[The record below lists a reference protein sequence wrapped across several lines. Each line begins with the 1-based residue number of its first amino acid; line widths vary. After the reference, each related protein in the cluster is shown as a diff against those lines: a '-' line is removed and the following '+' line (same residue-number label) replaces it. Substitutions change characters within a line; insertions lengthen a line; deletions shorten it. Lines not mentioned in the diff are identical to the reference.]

1 MRAGELRERVLI
13 QSATA
18 SRDSFG
24 AEVLTWADTATVWAK
39 VVERGGREPVVADRP
54 VMIVSYEVTLRSS
67 VTVTHK
73 HRLLWRGKTLAV
85 DTVTPKSAEGLLVL
99 RCLETES

>member
-1 MRAGELRERVLI
+1 MRAGELRERVTI

-18 SRDSFG
+18 SRDAFG
-24 AEVLTWADTATVWAK
+24 AEVLTWTDTATVWAK

-54 VMIVSYEVTLRSS
+54 VMIVSYEVTLRNT

-73 HRLLWRGKTLAV
+73 HRLRWRGKTLAV
-85 DTVTPKSAEGLLVL
+85 DTVTPKNAEGLLVL